1 MKKIVLAYSGGLDTS
16 CAVRWL
22 KDTYE
27 AEVICFSAFIGEV
40 ANRRELEKKAKS
52 AGASKVYIK
61 DLKTEF
67 LKDFVLPSLWAHAK
81 YEGRYFMATSL
92 GRPLIAKH

>member
-27 AEVICFSAFIGEV
+27 AEVVCFSAFIGEV
-40 ANRRELEKKAKS
+40 GESWKIIDPI
-52 AGASKVYIK
+52 V
-61 DLKTEF
+61 KTWQSGNPPLFTYKTGSWGPKEADKF
-67 LKDFVLPSLWAHAK
+67 IEQD
-81 YEGRYFMATSL
+81 GRKWLAPYLT
-92 GRPLIAKH
+92 ICNI